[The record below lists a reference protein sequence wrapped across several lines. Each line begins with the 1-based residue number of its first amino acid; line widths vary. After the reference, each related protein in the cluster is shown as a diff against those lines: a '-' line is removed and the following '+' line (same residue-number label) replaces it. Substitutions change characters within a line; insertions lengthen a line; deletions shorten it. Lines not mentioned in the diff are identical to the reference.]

1 MSSSLSEVE
10 ETLTRIQS
18 HRGVVG
24 VLILSSTGHAIR
36 SSLDAAATEQYG
48 ALLSQLAAKAAA
60 VARTLDPEDDLVSAC
75 NSARGKARGGGL
87 GARSGCATLTEAAA
101 QGGEPSPP
109 PNLTL
114 PPARPS

>member
-60 VARTLDPEDDLVSAC
+60 VARTLDPEDDLTFL
-75 NSARGKARGGGL
+75 RI
-87 GARSGCATLTEAAA
+87 RSRNHEIMVAPDKEYLLIVI
-101 QGGEPSPP
+101 QDPSQE
-109 PNLTL
+109 
-114 PPARPS
+114 